1 MAETDSENLPPAMN
15 PTGLT
20 DDQCKEVHAFFMRG
34 TTIWVGVAAVAHFL
48 VWAWLP
54 WFPVAG

>member
-1 MAETDSENLPPAMN
+1 MAASKETGSMMN
-15 PTGLT
+15 HTGLT

-34 TTIWVGVAAVAHFL
+34 TTLWAGVALVAHFL

-54 WFPVAG
+54 WFPV